1 MLPRVKIYPEKFGD
15 SMLTRDGMTP
25 MEALLDEK
33 DLLYR
38 DYLSL
43 LTHIIKIAEDL
54 KKRAEQEK
62 GSDYEYYSINEGLHE
77 KSERLKF
84 TSYKLG
90 TICNLIRIHEE

>member
-1 MLPRVKIYPEKFGD
+1 
-15 SMLTRDGMTP
+15 MLTRDGMTP

-33 DLLYR
+33 ELLYR

-54 KKRAEQEK
+54 KKRAEKEK

-84 TSYKLG
+84 TSHKLG
-90 TICNLIRIHEE
+90 TICNLMRIHKEGK

>member
-1 MLPRVKIYPEKFGD
+1 
-15 SMLTRDGMTP
+15 MLTRHGMTP

-43 LTHIIKIAEDL
+43 LTHIIEIAEGL
-54 KKRAEQEK
+54 KKRAEQHK
-62 GSDYEYYSINEGLHE
+62 GEDYEYYSVNEGLHE

-84 TSYKLG
+84 TSHKLG
-90 TICNLIRIHEE
+90 TICNLIRIHKDSKKV

>member
-1 MLPRVKIYPEKFGD
+1 
-15 SMLTRDGMTP
+15 MLTRHVMTP

-33 DLLYR
+33 ELLYR

-43 LTHIIKIAEDL
+43 VKHIIKIASDL
-54 KKRAEQEK
+54 EKRALK
-62 GSDYEYYSINEGLHE
+62 RGLDYEYYSINEGLHE

-84 TSYKLG
+84 TSHKLG

>member
-1 MLPRVKIYPEKFGD
+1 
-15 SMLTRDGMTP
+15 MLTRHNMTP
-25 MEALLDEK
+25 IEALLDEK
-33 DLLYR
+33 ELLYK

-43 LTHIIKIAEDL
+43 VKHIIKIASDL
-54 KKRAEQEK
+54 EKRALKK

-84 TSYKLG
+84 TSHKLG

>member
-1 MLPRVKIYPEKFGD
+1 
-15 SMLTRDGMTP
+15 MLTRDGMTP

-33 DLLYR
+33 ELLYR

-54 KKRAEQEK
+54 KKRAEKEK

-84 TSYKLG
+84 TSHKLG

>member
-1 MLPRVKIYPEKFGD
+1 
-15 SMLTRDGMTP
+15 MLTRDGMTP

-33 DLLYR
+33 ELLYR

-54 KKRAEQEK
+54 KKRAEKEK

-90 TICNLIRIHEE
+90 TICNLIRIHKEGK

>member
-1 MLPRVKIYPEKFGD
+1 
-15 SMLTRDGMTP
+15 MLTRDGMTP

-33 DLLYR
+33 ELLYR

-54 KKRAEQEK
+54 KKRAEKEK

-84 TSYKLG
+84 TSHKLG
-90 TICNLIRIHEE
+90 TICNLIRIHKEGK

>member
-1 MLPRVKIYPEKFGD
+1 
-15 SMLTRDGMTP
+15 MLTRDGMTP

-54 KKRAEQEK
+54 KKRTEQEK

-84 TSYKLG
+84 TSHKLG

>member
-1 MLPRVKIYPEKFGD
+1 
-15 SMLTRDGMTP
+15 MLTRHGMTP

-33 DLLYR
+33 ELLYR

-43 LTHIIKIAEDL
+43 VKHIIKIASDL
-54 KKRAEQEK
+54 EKRALK
-62 GSDYEYYSINEGLHE
+62 RGLDYEYYSINEGLHE

>member
-1 MLPRVKIYPEKFGD
+1 
-15 SMLTRDGMTP
+15 MLTRDGMTP
-25 MEALLDEK
+25 MEALLEEK
-33 DLLYR
+33 ALLYR

-54 KKRAEQEK
+54 KKRAEQHK

-84 TSYKLG
+84 TSHKLG

>member
-1 MLPRVKIYPEKFGD
+1 
-15 SMLTRDGMTP
+15 MLTRHGMTP
-25 MEALLDEK
+25 MLALLDEK
-33 DLLYR
+33 ELLYR

-43 LTHIIKIAEDL
+43 VKHIIKIASDL
-54 KKRAEQEK
+54 EKRALK
-62 GSDYEYYSINEGLHE
+62 RGLDYEYYSINEGLHE